1 MLVDDVLGVVEE
13 DRVPREVRDW
23 LTLTFTRT
31 AAASAPKRLSDEKQ
45 LKFRSVAHAIRAGI
59 VVDRFSLTLVALTLF
74 SSLAVASNQFFW
86 GGKGRNCI

>member
-1 MLVDDVLGVVEE
+1 VTDEGVLADDVLGVVEG

-31 AAASAPKRLSDEKQ
+31 AAANAPKRLTDEKQ

-59 VVDRFSLTLVALTLF
+59 VVDRPVNLLPAATRTL
-74 SSLAVASNQFFW
+74 
-86 GGKGRNCI
+86 

>member
-1 MLVDDVLGVVEE
+1 MLVDNVLGVVEE

-31 AAASAPKRLSDEKQ
+31 AAANAPKRLADEKL

-59 VVDRFSLTLVALTLF
+59 VVDRLTLYYYCRCYSLSTVATK
-74 SSLAVASNQFFW
+74 VAEN
-86 GGKGRNCI
+86 GDKL